1 MKKSVEL
8 DTPESDDEIK
18 KHIIELDS
26 QYQRAVKI
34 NDAAIMDRIL
44 ADDFI
49 LVTGRGKVYSKSDLL
64 KEARNGKTVYEH
76 QEDTNQTVRVWGDT
90 AVITGLLWEK
100 GVSNGKAFDK
110 KLWFSDVYKRTSHG
124 WKYVFAQASIPL
136 PDSP

>member
-26 QYQRAVKI
+26 QYQRAVKM